1 MIIDELENEDFMS
14 DIKCLFTYILVVL
27 LNYYKPQLRPG
38 QAKAKPKPWLV
49 AWLEDFQS
57 QSRDRPGQSPSF
69 QAKPDRNITNWSPTI
84 DGIFRLCCF

>member
-27 LNYYKPQLRPG
+27 LNYYKPRPRPG
-38 QAKAKPKPWLV
+38 QAKPKPWLA

-57 QSRDRPGQSPSF
+57 QSRDRPGQSPGF
-69 QAKPDRNITNWSPTI
+69 QAKPGRNITICRQAWIYCS
-84 DGIFRLCCF
+84 LCMS